1 VSLELLAQQT
11 PAISKRMIK
20 HWLNS
25 NLDEFRERCAVKIG
39 RRILLDQTAVEAWL
53 EAHRFG
59 VRNV

>member
-1 VSLELLAQQT
+1 
-11 PAISKRMIK
+11 MIK